1 MINMDIIL
9 FVVGSVLEY
18 MAIFAFMF
26 SLFKSGFR
34 EYLTEIF
41 ISCLMLT
48 FVSFAMRYAFQL
60 EQYSSFV
67 QIVIFCL
74 LLRSVFHFH
83 ILYSILLSSI
93 YVIYGFWQVFVVL
106 NVLESLH
113 VLSLDQVLGRENSY
127 YILQAV
133 TIISIFFISK
143 GIGSV
148 IKGFDVP
155 HGKTVF
161 FKNKMNFILLGL
173 VVSLIFIFSMG
184 YYLLITG
191 GNVNEM
197 VIMLA
202 LSLFIIITFSYIIA
216 RRAH

>member
-1 MINMDIIL
+1 MEIIL

-18 MAIFAFMF
+18 MAIFAFLF
-26 SLFKSGFR
+26 SLFKSGSR
-34 EYLTEIF
+34 EYFTEIF

-48 FVSFAMRYAFQL
+48 FVSFAMRYGFQL
-60 EQYSSFV
+60 EKYSSFV
-67 QIVIFCL
+67 QIAIFSL

-83 ILYSILLSSI
+83 LLYSILLSSI

-106 NVLESLH
+106 SVLEWLNIVSLE
-113 VLSLDQVLGRENSY
+113 QVLNREGQY
-127 YILQAV
+127 YVLQAI
-133 TIISIFFISK
+133 TILSVFFMAK
-143 GIGSV
+143 GIRSL
-148 IKGFDVP
+148 IPGFDIP
-155 HGKTVF
+155 HGKAVV

-191 GNVNEM
+191 GNGSEIIV
-197 VIMLA
+197 MLA
-202 LSLFIIITFSYIIA
+202 LSLFIIIIFSYIIA